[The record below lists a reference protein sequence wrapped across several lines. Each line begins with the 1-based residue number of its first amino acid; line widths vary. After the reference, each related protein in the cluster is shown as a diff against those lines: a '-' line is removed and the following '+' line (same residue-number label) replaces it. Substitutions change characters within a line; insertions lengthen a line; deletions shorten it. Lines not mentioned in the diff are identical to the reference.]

1 MKPAKHVTWY
11 VEMQGVT
18 LCVTLC
24 GRHGNLRAS
33 IAYPHAGLWALIAH
47 GNYSPARATEM
58 MSVLMS
64 IDRRQAESEVTDT
77 LEAWRRAGLVCED

>member
-1 MKPAKHVTWY
+1 MKPAKHVVWH

-18 LCVTLC
+18 LCS
-24 GRHGNLRAS
+24 RHRNLRAS

-47 GNYSPARATEM
+47 GNYSPASAAEM

-64 IDRRQAESEVTDT
+64 IDRRKAEREVADT
-77 LEAWRRAGLVCED
+77 LEAWRRAGFVCDD